1 MHWLGLCSI
10 PLSADSSVS
19 TSTCLPG
26 SRVSVWSHRC
36 QDLANLCR
44 TESASKRV
52 GAHPWPSQTHVP
64 TQQEP
69 APNHSYKRDTL
80 PVHIQTTHNFSW
92 THTPQT
98 HTLVHSEVWPPPRPS
113 LKCLGHQSG
122 PLCQGTGKRD
132 DSNPLAIGRS
142 FITTEGKRTRGEAE
156 RDGGEGRGR
165 EKKNGGRVSQT
176 GATVQTNGPK
186 NSVLISN
193 WFAAPLKPIPL
204 NDLQVRGR
212 KDGGKMSV
220 RRKNTQTRREKRW

>member
-52 GAHPWPSQTHVP
+52 GAHPWPIQTHIP
-64 TQQEP
+64 TQQKP
-69 APNHSYKRDTL
+69 APNHSNIRDKLCTRTL
-80 PVHIQTTHNFSW
+80 SVHIQTTHTFSW
-92 THTPQT
+92 THTPQN
-98 HTLVHSEVWPPPRPS
+98 HTLVHSEMWPTPTPL

-122 PLCQGTGKRD
+122 PLCQGTGNRD

-156 RDGGEGRGR
+156 RDRGEG
-165 EKKNGGRVSQT
+165 
-176 GATVQTNGPK
+176 
-186 NSVLISN
+186 
-193 WFAAPLKPIPL
+193 
-204 NDLQVRGR
+204 GR
-212 KDGGKMSV
+212 KKMGGGCHRQGQRCRQMAPKI
-220 RRKNTQTRREKRW
+220 QY